1 MLNIRLITENCKVQ
15 LIVFCDYFVK
25 VYNYNVFNF
34 LLPFI
39 IIIKFF
45 NILLHTVY
53 FQSGWKCAV
62 YLLPTAY
69 DVAIAVMEKKGN
81 RRNLFHVEGDC

>member
-1 MLNIRLITENCKVQ
+1 MLKIRLITENCKVH

-25 VYNYNVFNF
+25 VYNHNVFNF

-45 NILLHTVY
+45 NVLLHTEY
-53 FQSGWKCAV
+53 FQPGFYELEVCSLSA
-62 YLLPTAY
+62 AY
-69 DVAIAVMEKKGN
+69 SI
-81 RRNLFHVEGDC
+81 